1 MTPGDKV
8 VLKPNLVKE
17 GHLFAPNEWEQV
29 ITHPVIVECALR
41 EVLEALQG
49 EGEVVVADAPQ
60 ADADWTEIMRRT
72 GLDAMASQLGQ
83 EYGISVTCIDLR
95 EECWIARNGVV
106 VSARKQQ
113 EIPLVMFRLTW
124 GRKVNLSTNWSRTTM
139 ERTTIPKRRA
149 AITMKRTTSMFSR
162 GAFLRPTCLSISLR

>member
-1 MTPGDKV
+1 MRLLFACMRDCGIILRCASPTRRVTWTIFRATRELVTPGDKV

-60 ADADWTEIMRRT
+60 ADADWHARSCGALGLTPWHRNWGKNT
-72 GLDAMASQLGQ
+72 G
-83 EYGISVTCIDLR
+83 
-95 EECWIARNGVV
+95 
-106 VSARKQQ
+106 
-113 EIPLVMFRLTW
+113 
-124 GRKVNLSTNWSRTTM
+124 SR
-139 ERTTIPKRRA
+139 
-149 AITMKRTTSMFSR
+149 
-162 GAFLRPTCLSISLR
+162 